1 MFTLDV
7 NMPEVNFMLFTHGK
21 GARDIKIWHKWAG
34 HVNFQRFKLMGKQN
48 LVGGLPWFEI
58 PKST

>member
-1 MFTLDV
+1 
-7 NMPEVNFMLFTHGK
+7 MPEVNFMLFTHGK